1 MEHPRA
7 TRRISYANRMYSPG
21 GCSVF
26 VLLFPFL
33 AVGAGIMAAMV
44 GYALLSIAMLIAAI
58 VITVIFARRALQ
70 RQAAGKRLGALV
82 LIPAALY
89 VLSVPYLI
97 FFIWLLFGSFPG

>member
-1 MEHPRA
+1 
-7 TRRISYANRMYSPG
+7 MYSPG

-26 VLLFPFL
+26 VLLSPFL

-44 GYALLSIAMLIAAI
+44 GYALASIAMLIAAI
-58 VITVIFARRALQ
+58 IITVAFVRRAPQ

-97 FFIWLLFGSFPG
+97 FFIWMIWDSFFRATP

>member
-1 MEHPRA
+1 MNHQRR
-7 TRRISYANRMYSPG
+7 TRRASYANRMYSPG

-44 GYALLSIAMLIAAI
+44 GYALASIAMLIAAI
-58 VITVIFARRALQ
+58 IITVAFVRRAPQ

-97 FFIWLLFGSFPG
+97 FFIWLLWGSFSG